1 MGENL
6 PKVLVLGS
14 DGMIGSAIYK
24 SLMKSDFDLFGSTRK
39 KSSESLIFIDVKISN
54 FEQGLNFL
62 TPGSYLVNC
71 IGLIRHKISKDSENE
86 AWAIN
91 SEYPKLLAQFALQK
105 QLKLINICTDCV
117 YSGELGNYDE
127 NSKPDPVDVYG
138 QSKASGES
146 NNSSVMNLR
155 TSVIGPEK
163 NSSLELLSWV
173 LSTEDNGILPGYVNH
188 HWNGVTS
195 LALAKVIEGIIRND
209 LFESGQVHL
218 VPANKITKY
227 DLVKE
232 IASRGNRKDISFVP
246 FVAPNS
252 VNRTLSTV
260 DQQRNQTLWKNA
272 GYLDPPSIQELL
284 AEVLPLNAKE

>member
-1 MGENL
+1 MGDKL
-6 PKVLVLGS
+6 PRVLVLGV
-14 DGMIGSAIYK
+14 DGMIGSTIYQ
-24 SLMKSDFDLFGSTRK
+24 SFLKSDFDLFGSTRRK
-39 KSSESLIFIDVKISN
+39 GNESLLFIDIKNSN

-86 AWAIN
+86 AWVTN

-105 QLKLINICTDCV
+105 KLRLVNICTDCV

-146 NNSSVMNLR
+146 NNSAVMNLR

-163 NSSLELLSWV
+163 NSTLELLSWV
-173 LSTEDNGILPGYVNH
+173 LSTEDNGILSGYVNH

-209 LFESGQVHL
+209 LFEPGQVHL

-227 DLVKE
+227 ELIRE
-232 IASRGNRKDISFVP
+232 IASRGNRKDISVVP
-246 FVAPNS
+246 FAAPNY

-260 DQQRNQTLWKNA
+260 DQKRNQTLWKNA
-272 GYLDPPSIQELL
+272 GYLVPPSIQELL
-284 AEVLPLNAKE
+284 AEVLPLSTKE